1 MLDKHS
7 LHKTLGR
14 PSAIL
19 LGSRYSVSFVLPLF
33 QAWIMRQRENKNEG
47 L

>member
-1 MLDKHS
+1 MLDKYP

-19 LGSRYSVSFVLPLF
+19 LGSRYCVS
-33 QAWIMRQRENKNEG
+33 G
-47 L
+47 LCVAIVSSLDHETKRK